1 MQTENTELA
10 IQNARLAI
18 PLMVSIGPSLTRM
31 PSSKTARA
39 WFIVKK
45 SRTLTHATPSP
56 SSIAAMFAANLS
68 EYAFEGP
75 LMAIHPNSSSLTVE
89 VIEEYLDIANLCINT
104 KKPDGGIY
112 GYPATLLLFCVIE
125 ALGTGLRKDK
135 NPFQVLREPPFNCT
149 LSFDQVKDLKEWY
162 RNPLAHN
169 GMIVPGIC
177 LSPED
182 SGAPFTFSSNQPVL
196 IRVKSLYDL
205 VHGAWRQLSK
215 GKLNSNWRS
224 STNPEIKNPIFLSGA
239 TASMPVTA
247 SGSIYVAPRRASGR
261 IKKS

>member
-1 MQTENTELA
+1 LKEYGN
-10 IQNARLAI
+10 
-18 PLMVSIGPSLTRM
+18 VS
-31 PSSKTARA
+31 
-39 WFIVKK
+39 
-45 SRTLTHATPSP
+45 
-56 SSIAAMFAANLS
+56 LS
-68 EYAFEGP
+68 NQQVVNSVLFGAEAKLRGAS
-75 LMAIHPNSSSLTVE
+75 MAIHPNSNSLTVE
-89 VIEEYLDIANLCINT
+89 VIEEYLDIANLCIIT

-125 ALGTGLRKDK
+125 ALGTRLHKDK
-135 NPFQVLREPPFNCT
+135 NPFQVLREPPFSCT
-149 LSFDQVKDLKEWY
+149 LSFDQVKNLKEWY

-196 IRVKSLYDL
+196 IRVKPLYDL

-224 STNPEIKNPIFLSGA
+224 STSPEIKNPIFRLGA

-247 SGSIYVAPRRASGR
+247 SGSIYLPPRRANSR
-261 IKKS
+261 TKKS